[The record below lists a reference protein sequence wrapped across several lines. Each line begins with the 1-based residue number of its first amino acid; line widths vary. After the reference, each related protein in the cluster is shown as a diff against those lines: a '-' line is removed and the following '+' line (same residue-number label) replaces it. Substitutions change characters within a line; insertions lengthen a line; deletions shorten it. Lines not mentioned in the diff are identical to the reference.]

1 MNSREVEAPVITLDG
16 PGGAG
21 KGTVSMLLA
30 RELGWHLLDSGA
42 LYRLVGLAAEHHGV
56 ALDNEPALSVLAEHL
71 DVQFLTGKD
80 DLVQVVL
87 EGEDVSHEL
96 RTERV
101 GGLASQVAALKGVRT
116 ALLSRQRAFCEKPG
130 LICDGR
136 DMGTVVFPDA
146 PLKIYLTASADER
159 ARRRLEQL
167 RLKGISASL
176 CDLKKDILERDARD
190 MNRSE
195 APMRPAE
202 DALQLDST
210 ALSIAE
216 VVEQILAEAKSRGL
230 ISQASSA

>member
-1 MNSREVEAPVITLDG
+1 MKASTTNAPIITLDG

-21 KGTVSMLLA
+21 KGTVSMRLA
-30 RELGWHLLDSGA
+30 QTLGWHLLDSGA

-80 DLVQVVL
+80 DLVQVML
-87 EGEDVSHEL
+87 EGENVSREL

-101 GGLASQVAALKGVRT
+101 GGLASQVAALEGVRN
-116 ALLSRQRAFCEKPG
+116 ALLSRQRDFADLPG

-136 DMGTVVFPDA
+136 DMGTVVFPNA

-167 RLKGISASL
+167 RSKGVTAKL
-176 CDLKKDILERDARD
+176 CDLKNDILERDARD
-190 MNRSE
+190 MNRIT
-195 APMRPAE
+195 APLKPAE

-210 ALSIAE
+210 LLSIE
-216 VVEQILAEAKSRGL
+216 QVVEQILAEAKNRGL
-230 ISQASSA
+230 VS

>member
-1 MNSREVEAPVITLDG
+1 MGSLKANTPIITVDG

-21 KGTVSMLLA
+21 KGTVSMRLA
-30 RELGWHLLDSGA
+30 QTLGWHLLDSGA
-42 LYRLVGLAAEHHGV
+42 LYRLVGLAAEHHAV

-80 DLVQVVL
+80 DLVQVML
-87 EGEDVSHEL
+87 EGENVSHEL

-101 GGLASQVAALKGVRT
+101 GGLASQVAALDGVRN
-116 ALLSRQRAFCEKPG
+116 ALLARQRDFANLPG

-136 DMGTVVFPDA
+136 DMGTVVFPNA

-167 RLKGISASL
+167 RSKGVAAKL
-176 CDLKKDILERDARD
+176 CDLKNEILERDERD
-190 MNRSE
+190 MNRIT
-195 APMRPAE
+195 APLKPAK

-210 ALSIAE
+210 QLSITQ
-216 VVEQILAEAKSRGL
+216 VVEQILAEAKSRSL
-230 ISQASSA
+230 VS

>member
-1 MNSREVEAPVITLDG
+1 MVAEQQAAVITLDG

-21 KGTVSMLLA
+21 KGTVSKLVA
-30 RELGWHLLDSGA
+30 KRLGWDLLDSGA

-56 ALDNEPALSVLAEHL
+56 ALDNEAGLSVLAEHL
-71 DVQFLTGKD
+71 DVQFHVTED
-80 DLVQVVL
+80 ELVQVIL
-87 EGEDVSHEL
+87 EGEDVSQEL

-101 GGLASQVAALKGVRT
+101 GALASQVAPLPGVRQ
-116 ALLSRQRAFCEKPG
+116 ALLARQRAFAEGEG
-130 LICDGR
+130 LVCDGR

-167 RLKGISASL
+167 RSKGITASL
-176 CDLKKDILERDARD
+176 SDLKNDILERDARD
-190 MNRSE
+190 MNRE
-195 APMRPAE
+195 TAPLRPAE
-202 DALQLDST
+202 DAIEVDST

-216 VVEQILAEAKSRGL
+216 VVDLILAEAKSRGL